1 MSTLTVPR
9 HSTTIAPIP
18 TRSLLGVEARKMF
31 NTRSGFWLMASI
43 GITATL
49 ATIATIIF
57 APDDELTFE
66 AFATAVG
73 FPMTVILPMVAALAV
88 SSEWSQR
95 SALTTFT
102 LVPSRTRVIA
112 AKAAVT
118 VMIGVVAIALAFA
131 IGALGNVVG
140 STIAGVDIT
149 WNIDAREY
157 SQTLLASEISM
168 AMGFML
174 GLLFRS
180 SAGAI
185 VAYFVY
191 ALVLPGASGALAATQ
206 DWWNEHGAW
215 FDHQWA
221 VTRLYDNT
229 LTGEMWAQVGVTT
242 LLWLVLPLL
251 VGWRLMLRS
260 EVK

>member
-1 MSTLTVPR
+1 MSTLTAHR
-9 HSTTIAPIP
+9 HATVRPIA

-31 NTRSGFWLMASI
+31 NTRSGFWLLASI
-43 GITATL
+43 VIASVL
-49 ATIATIIF
+49 ATTATIIF
-57 APDDELTFE
+57 APDDELTYE

-73 FPMTVILPMVAALAV
+73 FPMTVILPMIAALAV
-88 SSEWSQR
+88 TSEWSQR

-102 LVPSRTRVIA
+102 LVPSRTRVIG

-118 VMIGVVAIALAFA
+118 VIVGVVAIAMAFA

-140 STIAGVDIT
+140 SSIAGVDVV
-149 WNIDAREY
+149 WNLEAREFA
-157 SQTLLASEISM
+157 QTLLASEITM

-180 SAGAI
+180 SAGAL

-191 ALVLPGASGALAATQ
+191 ALVLPGVSGALASTQ
-206 DWWNEHGAW
+206 QWWTDNGAW
-215 FDHQWA
+215 FDHGWA

-229 LTGEMWAQVGVTT
+229 LDGEMWAQVGVTT
-242 LLWLVLPLL
+242 LIWLVIPLL

>member
-1 MSTLTVPR
+1 MSTLTANRHDTVPP
-9 HSTTIAPIP
+9 IA
-18 TRSLLGVEARKMF
+18 TRSLLGVETRKMF

-43 GITATL
+43 GIAAVV
-49 ATIATIIF
+49 ATIATLIF
-57 APDDELTFE
+57 APDDQLTYE
-66 AFATAVG
+66 AFSAAVG
-73 FPMTVILPMVAALAV
+73 FPMTVILPMIAALAV

-112 AKAAVT
+112 TKAAVT
-118 VMIGVVAIALAFA
+118 MLVGAVAIVVAFA
-131 IGALGNVVG
+131 IGAVGNVVG
-140 STIAGVDIT
+140 STIAGVDTT
-149 WNIDAREY
+149 WDLNAREFA
-157 SQTLLASEISM
+157 QILLANEIGM

-174 GLLFRS
+174 GLLIRS

-191 ALVLPGASGALAATQ
+191 ALVLPSASGALASTQ
-206 DWWNEHGAW
+206 QWWSDNAAW

-221 VTRLYDNT
+221 TTRLFEDT
-229 LTGEMWAQVGVTT
+229 FDGEMWAQLGVTT
-242 LLWLVLPLL
+242 VIWLIIPLV

>member
-1 MSTLTVPR
+1 MSTLTAHR
-9 HSTTIAPIP
+9 HVTVRPIA
-18 TRSLLGVEARKMF
+18 TSSLLGVEARKMF
-31 NTRSGFWLMASI
+31 NTRSGFWLLASI
-43 GITATL
+43 VIASVL
-49 ATIATIIF
+49 ATTATIIF
-57 APDDELTFE
+57 APDDELTYE

-73 FPMTVILPMVAALAV
+73 FPMTVILPMIAALAV

-112 AKAAVT
+112 TKAAVT
-118 VMIGVVAIALAFA
+118 VMVGAVAIAIAFA

-149 WNIDAREY
+149 WNLGARELA
-157 SQTLLASEISM
+157 QTLLASEITM

-180 SAGAI
+180 SAAAL

-191 ALVLPGASGALAATQ
+191 ALVLPGASGALASTQ
-206 DWWNEHGAW
+206 QWWSDHGAW

-221 VTRLYDNT
+221 VMRLYDNT
-229 LTGEMWAQVGVTT
+229 LDGEMWAQVGVTT
-242 LLWLVLPLL
+242 ALWLIVPLL
-251 VGWRLMLRS
+251 VGWRMMLHS